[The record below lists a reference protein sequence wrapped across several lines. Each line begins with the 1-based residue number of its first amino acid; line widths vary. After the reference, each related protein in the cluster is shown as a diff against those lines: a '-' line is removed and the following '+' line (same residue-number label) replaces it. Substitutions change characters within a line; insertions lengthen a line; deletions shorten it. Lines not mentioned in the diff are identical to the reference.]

1 MGEEKHQG
9 ERRGHVLG
17 VGFGEQGSEEFDG
30 EIGEISDFL
39 DGKSLGEELS
49 CNFFAAFFA
58 SKFHEDFLAGVFE
71 FEEVLE
77 LFWVEVLE
85 L

>member
-1 MGEEKHQG
+1 
-9 ERRGHVLG
+9 
-17 VGFGEQGSEEFDG
+17 
-30 EIGEISDFL
+30 L
-39 DGKSLGEELS
+39 DGKALGEELS
-49 CNFFAAFFA
+49 SDFFAAFFA